1 MNASAIPVYDE
12 NSKFQLLQA
21 PVVNYTI
28 NVYIH
33 SMKTSDLIAHIYSQI
48 QELSA
53 TGVRFVGIC
62 ESGGPAEYGPVF
74 LFTKAVLAREA
85 I

>member
-1 MNASAIPVYDE
+1 
-12 NSKFQLLQA
+12 
-21 PVVNYTI
+21 
-28 NVYIH
+28 
-33 SMKTSDLIAHIYSQI
+33 MKTSDLIAHTYSQI